1 MDPLDALT
9 KVALLN
15 QKLGQ
20 TFVATQEAKLPLIEV
35 GQQVSAKVE
44 GQLQNG
50 NFKVNINGQSL
61 QMNLP
66 GDTKPGDSVNM
77 VLISRDPRL
86 TFKLDLPQSST
97 QPPQAELS
105 QAGRLVSQLVPDAS
119 KPSVPLT
126 SAKPVLPSPPQE
138 PGQLAQAL
146 QNTLAKSGLFYESHQ
161 AQWVMGERPLEHL
174 MQEPQNASASQQS
187 AAQAQTSQQQPTSR
201 QPAPQQPTSQV
212 QAESAVNPVASQST
226 HTTDDQLKIKE
237 STLPIVR
244 QQIDA
249 LESQEF
255 NWNGQVWPGQAMDWQ
270 VKAEEDQ
277 GNRHAGDPPKV
288 WLSRL
293 RLTLPALGEIDANL
307 RLSPTGV
314 QISLKVSN
322 ADTESS
328 LKSQSRML
336 QKSME
341 ANGIALVSMA
351 VKQHGG

>member
-9 KVALLN
+9 KVVLLN

-20 TFVATQEAKLPLIEV
+20 DFVATTEAKLPLIEV

-50 NFKVNINGQSL
+50 NFKVTINGQPL
-61 QMNLP
+61 QMSLP
-66 GDTKPGDSVNM
+66 EGTKPGDSVNL
-77 VLISRDPRL
+77 VLIGRDPRL
-86 TFKLDLPQSST
+86 TFKLDLPQSAPS
-97 QPPQAELS
+97 AELS
-105 QAGRLVSQLVPDAS
+105 QAGRLVSQLVPNAS
-119 KPSVPLT
+119 RPNVPLT

-161 AQWVMGERPLEHL
+161 AQWVMGERPLEQL
-174 MQEPQNASASQQS
+174 MQEPQNASAPMPPPQQS
-187 AAQAQTSQQQPTSR
+187 AAQGPASR
-201 QPAPQQPTSQV
+201 QLAPQQSIFQL
-212 QAESAVNPVASQST
+212 QAESAENPVASQST
-226 HTTDDQLKIKE
+226 HTDAQLRIKE

-249 LESQEF
+249 LESGEF
-255 NWNGQVWPGQAMDWQ
+255 NWNGQIWPGQSMDWQ
-270 VKAEEDQ
+270 VRAEEDDQ
-277 GNRHAGDPPKV
+277 GNHQAGDPPKV

-293 RLTLPALGEIDANL
+293 RLTLPTLGEIDANL

-314 QISLKVSN
+314 QISLKVSR

-351 VKQHGG
+351 VKQHG